1 MFEADFLHQTRKPD
15 HEVFCEPLNHSQGY
29 EVILLL
35 IVELHEV
42 HFFTRVLHKREKL
55 LKL

>member
-35 IVELHEV
+35 IVELHKV